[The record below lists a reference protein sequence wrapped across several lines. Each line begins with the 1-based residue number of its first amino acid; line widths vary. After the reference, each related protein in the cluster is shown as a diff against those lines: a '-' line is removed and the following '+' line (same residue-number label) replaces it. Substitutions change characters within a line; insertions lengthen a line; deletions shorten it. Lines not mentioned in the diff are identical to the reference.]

1 MNSNKKTSLYVGIAI
16 GAILLIGYL
25 TYTMI
30 KISSKNK
37 EVGLRTLVEG
47 QQDVCKG
54 NFDKMFK
61 SIQQVAKVTE
71 EAKNTF
77 KEIYPEIIKGRY
89 ENDNGLIMKWVQE
102 SNPTFDF
109 KLYDKLMDV
118 IIDSRNEFFQEQKK
132 LVSYAK
138 QHKAFIGKWPNTMF
152 FEPTDTVAYKIITST
167 NTEKV
172 YQTGKEDD
180 LEMFK
185 R

>member
-1 MNSNKKTSLYVGIAI
+1 MNLNKKLSLFIGLGLIAI
-16 GAILLIGYL
+16 IGIVFL
-25 TYTMI
+25 SYTMV
-30 KISSKNK
+30 KISSQNK
-37 EVGLRTLVEG
+37 EAELRGLVEG
-47 QQDVCKG
+47 QQDACKA

-61 SIQQVAKVTE
+61 SIQQIAKVTD

-89 ENDNGLIMKWVQE
+89 ENDKGLLMKWVQE

-132 LVSYAK
+132 LISYAK
-138 QHKAFIGKWPNTMF
+138 QHKVFIKKWPNTMF

-172 YQTGKEDD
+172 YQSGKEDD
-180 LEMFK
+180 LELFN